1 MRAFPEKVHDD
12 YNVSNQSTRHG
23 AAIQLIVIHDTEGA
37 NIPHSNRDLTGLA
50 AFFDRA
56 ATDASSHTATDG
68 DGGSIRMVDDSAK
81 AWHSAHFN
89 SVSLG
94 IEQVH
99 KHPDKWRMA
108 QIDETARW
116 VALWSRRYGIPIRKG
131 KVSRD
136 GRVLATGVLEHRDLG
151 NLGGGHFDCTDH
163 FPFTTLLRRAR
174 MFKKLQDEQ
183 DN

>member
-12 YNVSNQSTRHG
+12 YNVRNQSSRHG
-23 AAIQLIVIHDTEGA
+23 TAIELITVHDTEGG

-50 AFFDRA
+50 AWFDRA
-56 ATDASSHTATDG
+56 STQASSHTATDG
-68 DGGSIRMVDDSAK
+68 DGGSIRMVNDSAK
-81 AWHSAHFN
+81 AWHCAFYN
-89 SVSLG
+89 SPSLG

-99 KHPDKWRMA
+99 KHPDKWTAA

-131 KVSRD
+131 KVSKD
-136 GRVLATGVLEHRDLG
+136 GRIILSGVIEHRDLG
-151 NLGGGHFDCTDH
+151 NLGGGHFDCTDG
-163 FPFTTLLRRAR
+163 FPFATLLRRAR
-174 MFKKLQDEQ
+174 MFKKMQDKH